1 VRNGL
6 KPKPLLR
13 IVTNKLIRKMV
24 RRILLT
30 YSDDTFN
37 NLEKKKKT
45 MQCKNWED
53 FFVTL
58 ADDYLD
64 EIKEA
69 VK

>member
-1 VRNGL
+1 
-6 KPKPLLR
+6 
-13 IVTNKLIRKMV
+13 MV

-37 NLEKKKKT
+37 NLEKKKKI

-69 VK
+69 IK